1 MPSSTPVNDVPIAVV
16 GLACRFPGDASTATK
31 FWDLLKSGKDAYSPT
46 STRWNPDGFYHPQT
60 SRLNTIPT
68 RGGHF
73 LQQDPYVFD
82 AAFFNITATEA
93 VALDPKQRI
102 TMEVAYE
109 AFENAG
115 MSLASVSGTQTAC
128 YIGAGVSDYRQAIER
143 DFMHSPKYHLL
154 GTGEEMISNRTSHFF
169 NIHGPSATIFTACS
183 SSLVA
188 THLACQSLRT
198 GESEMAITGGI
209 GLMLTPDFTTHLN
222 NLSFLS
228 PEGRSK
234 AFDES
239 AQGYGRG
246 EGCGILILKRL
257 DKAIQDG
264 DSVRAIIRATGANS
278 DGYTQGVTM
287 PSMEAQAAL
296 IKYVYESNGLDFAS
310 TQYVEAHGTGTKAGD
325 PIEAEAIYRT
335 IGQGASP
342 KRKLWI
348 GSVKPNIGHLEA
360 TAGVAG
366 IIKGI
371 LALEHGLIPPNLH
384 FTRAN
389 PAIPFDDWNM
399 AVPTKLTPWPMARS
413 KRMSVSGF
421 GMGGTN
427 GHVVL
432 EAFDPS
438 RHRFTPSGSGSGDG
452 DGAAGMPLLLPG
464 RNPKHRSRLFV
475 FSSHDQ
481 AGFRRNAAALI
492 EHLDG
497 LGPAAA
503 SPEYLA
509 NLARTL
515 AGAKSRLAWKAT
527 CVADGVAELRDYLAT
542 RPGEGASREGDSRSS
557 TGPPRIGLVFTGQ
570 GAQWARMGVELLE
583 RPVFADSVAR
593 SADVLQKLGCLWDPV
608 EELRKTEAESQLGR
622 PEMSQTIC
630 SMLQIALVDELQAWG
645 VAPTRVVGHSSGE
658 IAAAYA
664 SGALSHHDAI
674 AAAYFRG
681 VASTALRTEAPELRG
696 GMMAVGC
703 SQEEADAVIA
713 QVKLDGSGKA
723 NVACVNSPS
732 SVTLSGDVEALEQL
746 RTVFEER
753 KIFARR
759 LKVEMAYHSVHM
771 NKVFGI
777 YSAAIA
783 NIQPNTLI
791 PQQSGS
797 SEDARRHPVMVS
809 SVTGQQVE
817 PELLGP
823 YYWVRNL
830 VSPVLFSDAVKELVC
845 PEETDENDANNNDG
859 TTTTTVDLLIEV
871 GPHSAL
877 GGPVEQI
884 LNHHGIENVSYKS
897 MLTRGKN
904 SLDTVLAL
912 VADLFMAGVPLDLSR
927 ANGDLNA
934 RFLTDLPPYQFNHS
948 RRFRHETRIQ
958 RELVNRQVPQK
969 SIIGSQAPMMDETQH
984 VWRNLL
990 RLEDEPWVR
999 GHMVGGTVLFP
1010 AAGFLSMV
1018 IEAAHQLKEPGKR
1031 ARSVRLRDV
1040 SVSAAMAIPE
1050 DVSTEVI
1057 IHIRPH
1063 LIATT
1068 GSTPASWWEFT
1079 VSSCVGADQLRDNC
1093 RGLLTVEY
1101 FETTSVQMASE
1112 DARVEQ
1118 DQLSQYH
1125 RQVEECTTQ
1134 CTKEEFYGQFEK
1146 TGWKYGDIF
1155 QGLDNVHLGEGK
1167 MTYDLTLFDIGETF
1181 SKGQPERPF
1190 LINVPA
1196 LDAIFQACLGT
1207 TYRKGRFVFDRPL
1220 LPTFFGE
1227 LEISLDFP
1235 SDPGCVLHGMSTS
1248 RQQIHNEVST
1258 NIATFDETLSRM
1270 YLSAKDF
1277 RVSELSGDSEDQ
1289 VARQAQGHPADITS
1303 ETHWNYALELLRP
1316 DELGELV
1323 SAVSPEK
1330 RLVELLR
1337 IYLHQNPAANVFE
1350 LVPSLD
1356 ALSNTSL
1363 SLLPKG
1369 AIHPSQ
1375 VKYAVESKTGV
1386 AADSSTV
1393 DRNIEGEVVFLDLSE
1408 AKLPDGVSPPDLVV
1422 VDQSADAFSD
1432 IEKAMAHLVQLTKPD
1447 GAVLLTVNKDM
1458 KAATDASLE
1467 TKGFRLITDVVD
1479 QEERLLALYQG
1490 LNPERHTNGV
1500 VKGDITIV
1508 TPRKQSSAVQSFS
1521 SSLQEA
1527 LEDHGYG
1534 SSVIS
1539 WTEFSPGP
1547 SDGGL
1552 EGRTFISLLELD
1564 QPFLE
1569 EIGEEDFHQ
1578 LRRLVLGCERL
1589 LWLVCGDHPVM
1600 SLVEGL
1606 ARTIRTEV
1614 AGTRFQIL
1622 HLEGEETAA
1631 RHGPAT
1637 AARILTS
1644 RTRDDEFQER
1654 NGLVQVSRIFNSHE
1668 GNEAVRS
1675 ALEDSVQVQSLA
1687 GPGTP
1692 PLRLKIGR
1700 PGLLDTL
1707 TFVNDDRME
1716 VALGETEIE
1725 VEVKATGVNFKD
1737 IMASMG
1743 LVEVSLIGHEASGV
1757 VVSVGREASS
1767 RFRPGDRV
1775 TMLRDGMHATRI
1787 RIDHRLAV
1795 KIPDSMLFEEAAALP
1810 MVHVTAYHAL
1820 VNVAKLRAGQSV
1832 LIHAAAGGVGQ
1843 AALQL
1848 AAHLKLEVYATVGSE
1863 DKRRLVR
1870 ERFGVPDERIFHSR
1884 DASFAKAVR
1893 RATGGRGVDCVLNSL
1908 SGELLRVSW
1917 EGCMAPFGTF
1927 VEIGLR
1933 DITQNTRLDMR
1944 PFRHSVTFAFMDIAD
1959 FFTRDLDAL
1968 GHILEDCFAL
1978 VGQGVLTVSAPL
1990 TVYPVGEV
1998 GTAFRTMQQGKH
2010 RGKLVLSLEGDA
2022 RAPVLRRAKDALQFD
2037 PGATYLFV
2045 GGLGGLGRSLA
2056 QEFVQCGARNLAFIS
2071 RSGSTNI
2078 AAQALLDE
2086 LAGHDGVRA
2095 KVYRADIADETSF
2108 RGAMKQCEHDL
2119 PPVRGVLQMAM
2130 VLRDVVFEK
2139 MSHEAWAEPLRP
2151 KVRGSWNLHQHF
2163 DHTRPLDFFILCS
2176 SVSGV
2181 FGNAGQAQYAAGNT
2195 YQDALAHYRRARGLR
2210 AVAVDLGIMRDVG
2223 VLAEQGAVGQLL
2235 QLEEALGIREPAFRA
2250 LIKSLIR
2257 RQQEGTGDAGN
2268 ACPAQVTV
2276 GLGTADILAAHGLPP
2291 PDHFQNDARFG
2302 PLAVM
2307 TSAGGQAAGG
2317 ASGSDPA
2324 AATVSLSSRL
2334 ALAADKEQ
2342 AVEWITEGLVAKVA
2356 DILQVPASEV
2366 DPARPMYRYGVD
2378 SLVALEV
2385 RNWIAR
2391 EMKANMALLEI
2402 LAAVPMDVFA
2412 GKIAEKSKL
2421 VADLE

>member
-1 MPSSTPVNDVPIAVV
+1 MPSSTPISDVPIAVV

-82 AAFFNITATEA
+82 AAFFNITAAEA

-115 MSLASVSGTQTAC
+115 
-128 YIGAGVSDYRQAIER
+128 I
-143 DFMHSPKYHLL
+143 
-154 GTGEEMISNRTSHFF
+154 
-169 NIHGPSATIFTACS
+169 
-183 SSLVA
+183 
-188 THLACQSLRT
+188 
-198 GESEMAITGGI
+198 
-209 GLMLTPDFTTHLN
+209 
-222 NLSFLS
+222 

-278 DGYTQGVTM
+278 DGWTQGVTM
-287 PSMEAQAAL
+287 PSMDAQAAL

-389 PAIPFDDWNM
+389 PAIPFEEWNM
-399 AVPTKLTPWPMARS
+399 AVPTKLTPWPVARN

-438 RHRFTPSGSGSGDG
+438 RFATPIGGNSAKGT
-452 DGAAGMPLLLPG
+452 MPLSLRPG
-464 RNPKHRSRLFV
+464 RSAARSRLFV

-492 EHLDG
+492 EHLDA

-509 NLARTL
+509 NLAHTL

-542 RPGEGASREGDSRSS
+542 RPGEGASPEGGGSHS

-583 RPVFADSVAR
+583 RPVFADSVAQ
-593 SADVLQKLGCLWDPV
+593 SADILRKLGCLWDPV
-608 EELRKTEAESQLGR
+608 EELRKPEADSELGR

-630 SMLQIALVDELQAWG
+630 SMLQIALVDELQA
-645 VAPTRVVGHSSGE
+645 GE

-664 SGALSHHDAI
+664 AGALSRHDAV

-703 SQEEADAVIA
+703 SRDEADEVIA
-713 QVKLDGSGKA
+713 QVKLDGGRA

-732 SVTLSGDVEALEQL
+732 SVTLSGDVAALEQL

-783 NIQPNTLI
+783 NLQPTI
-791 PQQSGS
+791 PQ
-797 SEDARRHPVMVS
+797 DARHHPVMIS
-809 SVTGQQVE
+809 SVTGHQVE

-830 VSPVLFSDAVKELVC
+830 VSPVLFSDAVKEMVC
-845 PEETDENDANNNDG
+845 PEADDSDASNDG
-859 TTTTTVDLLIEV
+859 TTVDLLIEV

-884 LNHHGIENVSYKS
+884 LNHHGIENVNYKS

-912 VADLFMAGVPLDLSR
+912 VADLFMAGVPLDLAR

-969 SIIGSQAPMMDETQH
+969 SIIGSQVPMMDETQH

-1010 AAGFLSMV
+1010 AAGFLAMRISS
-1018 IEAAHQLKEPGKR
+1018 
-1031 ARSVRLRDV
+1031 RSR
-1040 SVSAAMAIPE
+1040 E
-1050 DVSTEVI
+1050 
-1057 IHIRPH
+1057 
-1063 LIATT
+1063 
-1068 GSTPASWWEFT
+1068 
-1079 VSSCVGADQLRDNC
+1079 
-1093 RGLLTVEY
+1093 
-1101 FETTSVQMASE
+1101 SE
-1112 DARVEQ
+1112 DARDEQ
-1118 DQLSQYH
+1118 DQLSEYH
-1125 RQVEECTTQ
+1125 RQVQECTTH
-1134 CTKEEFYGQFEK
+1134 CTKEEFCNQFEK

-1155 QGLDNVHLGEGK
+1155 QGLDNVHLGDGK
-1167 MTYDLTLFDIGETF
+1167 MTYDLTLFDMGETF

-1196 LDAIFQACLGT
+1196 LDAVFQACLGT

-1220 LPTFFGE
+1220 LPTYFGE

-1235 SDPGCVLHGMSTS
+1235 SDPGAVLRGMSTA
-1248 RQQIHNEVST
+1248 RKQIFNEVST
-1258 NIATFDETLSRM
+1258 NIATFDDTLSRV

-1303 ETHWNYALELLRP
+1303 ETHWNYALELLKP
-1316 DELGELV
+1316 DELGALV
-1323 SAVSPEK
+1323 SAISPEK
-1330 RLVELLR
+1330 RLVELVR
-1337 IYLHQNPAANVFE
+1337 IYLHQNPAANVLE
-1350 LVPSLD
+1350 LVPSLE

-1363 SLLPKG
+1363 YLLPKG
-1369 AIHPSQ
+1369 TIHSSQ
-1375 VKYAVESKTGV
+1375 VKYAVESKTGA
-1386 AADSSTV
+1386 AADSGTV
-1393 DRNIEGEVVFLDLSE
+1393 DKNMEGEVVLLDLSE
-1408 AKLPDGVSPPDLVV
+1408 TKLPDGIPPPDLVV
-1422 VDQSADAFSD
+1422 VGQPADAFHNV
-1432 IEKAMAHLVQLTKPD
+1432 EKAMAHLAQLSKPD
-1447 GAVLLTVNKDM
+1447 GAVLLTIDKNM
-1458 KAATDASLE
+1458 KEATDASLE
-1467 TKGFRLITDVVD
+1467 SKGFRLITDVVH
-1479 QEERLLALYQG
+1479 QERLVALYKR
-1490 LNPERHTNGV
+1490 LNPEHTNGV
-1500 VKGDITIV
+1500 VKGDLTII
-1508 TPRKQSSAVQSFS
+1508 TPRKQSSVVQSFS
-1521 SSLQEA
+1521 RSLQEA
-1527 LEDHGYG
+1527 LEDQGHG
-1534 SSVIS
+1534 SSVMS
-1539 WTEFSPGP
+1539 WTELSAGGLN
-1547 SDGGL
+1547 SDKL

-1564 QPFLE
+1564 QPFLDE
-1569 EIGEEDFHQ
+1569 MAEEDFHH
-1578 LRRLVLGCERL
+1578 LRRLVLGCERI
-1589 LWLVCGDHPVM
+1589 LWLVCGDHPAM
-1600 SLVEGL
+1600 SLVDGL
-1606 ARTIRTEV
+1606 ARTLRTEV

-1622 HLEGEETAA
+1622 HLEGDETAA
-1631 RHGPAT
+1631 RHGPVA

-1644 RTRDDEFQER
+1644 HTRDDEFRER
-1654 NGLVQVSRIFNSHE
+1654 NGLLQVSRIFNSHE

-1675 ALEDSVQVQSLA
+1675 ALEDSVQVQSLT

-1692 PLRLKIGR
+1692 PLRLKIGG

-1716 VALGETEIE
+1716 GALGEKEIE

-1757 VVSVGREASS
+1757 VVNVGREASS
-1767 RFRPGDRV
+1767 RFQPGDRV

-1795 KIPDSMLFEEAAALP
+1795 PIPDSMPFKEAAALP

-1820 VNVAKLRAGQSV
+1820 VNVAK
-1832 LIHAAAGGVGQ
+1832 
-1843 AALQL
+1843 
-1848 AAHLKLEVYATVGSE
+1848 
-1863 DKRRLVR
+1863 
-1870 ERFGVPDERIFHSR
+1870 
-1884 DASFAKAVR
+1884 
-1893 RATGGRGVDCVLNSL
+1893 
-1908 SGELLRVSW
+1908 
-1917 EGCMAPFGTF
+1917 
-1927 VEIGLR
+1927 
-1933 DITQNTRLDMR
+1933 
-1944 PFRHSVTFAFMDIAD
+1944 
-1959 FFTRDLDAL
+1959 
-1968 GHILEDCFAL
+1968 
-1978 VGQGVLTVSAPL
+1978 
-1990 TVYPVGEV
+1990 
-1998 GTAFRTMQQGKH
+1998 
-2010 RGKLVLSLEGDA
+2010 
-2022 RAPVLRRAKDALQFD
+2022 
-2037 PGATYLFV
+2037 
-2045 GGLGGLGRSLA
+2045 
-2056 QEFVQCGARNLAFIS
+2056 
-2071 RSGSTNI
+2071 
-2078 AAQALLDE
+2078 
-2086 LAGHDGVRA
+2086 
-2095 KVYRADIADETSF
+2095 VYRADVADEASF
-2108 RGAMKQCEHDL
+2108 REAMRQCEHDL

-2139 MSHEAWAEPLRP
+2139 MEHGAWAEPLRP
-2151 KVRGSWNLHQHF
+2151 K
-2163 DHTRPLDFFILCS
+2163 
-2176 SVSGV
+2176 
-2181 FGNAGQAQYAAGNT
+2181 AQYAAGNT

-2223 VLAEQGAVGQLL
+2223 VLAEQGVVGQHL

-2257 RQQEGTGDAGN
+2257 RQQQQDGAP
-2268 ACPAQVTV
+2268 CPAQVTV

-2302 PLAVM
+2302 PLAIL
-2307 TSAGGQAAGG
+2307 TSAGGQAA
-2317 ASGSDPA
+2317 SGSDPAA

-2334 ALAADKEQ
+2334 AQAADREQ
-2342 AVEWITEGLVAKVA
+2342 AVAWIAEGLVAKVA

-2412 GKIAEKSKL
+2412 AKIAEKSKL